1 MAEEVGI
8 NIGVFQSNTSKLR
21 SSVSGI
27 EGSIKTNYTFDKT
40 NIKPFMDDLENT
52 IEAIQLL
59 QKYKTL
65 LDSDIDT
72 LKNVGEKMK
81 ENDEILAAI
90 TTDTDHVTGPQL
102 LPLAKGGSI
111 SGA

>member
-59 QKYKTL
+59 RKYKTL
-65 LDSDIDT
+65 LDSDIGT
-72 LKNVGEKMK
+72 LENVGEKMK
-81 ENDEILAAI
+81 ENDERLASI
-90 TTDTDHVTGPQL
+90 TTGHVTGPQ
-102 LPLAKGGSI
+102 PI
-111 SGA
+111 R

>member
-102 LPLAKGGSI
+102 RSEEHTSELQSR
-111 SGA
+111 

>member
-8 NIGVFQSNTSKLR
+8 NIGVFQSNISKLG
-21 SSVSGI
+21 SSVVSI
-27 EGSIKTNYTFDKT
+27 ESSIKTNYTFDKT

-72 LKNVGEKMK
+72 LENVGDKMK
-81 ENDEILAAI
+81 ENDERLAAL
-90 TTDTDHVTGPQL
+90 TTDHVFGPQ
-102 LPLAKGGSI
+102 PI
-111 SGA
+111 R